1 MKKIQKIVEAKALIK
16 DKAGR
21 IDKGLSKLLTVKEI
35 KSLEPELGLLR
46 QALKLLEIKLIT
58 IDSSL
63 KNKLSNME

>member
-46 QALKLLEIKLIT
+46 QALRLLEIKLIT

-63 KNKLSNME
+63 KNKLSNM